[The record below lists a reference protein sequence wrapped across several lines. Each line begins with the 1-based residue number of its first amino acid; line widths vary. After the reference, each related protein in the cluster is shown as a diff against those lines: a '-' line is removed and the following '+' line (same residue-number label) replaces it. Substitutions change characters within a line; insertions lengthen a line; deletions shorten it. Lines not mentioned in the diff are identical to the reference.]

1 MFCLSTSLTD
11 APLSKGGGQQSFW
24 SLWAP
29 EPRGLLC
36 RRCAWYG
43 LGGITAEESAAVRGW
58 ETKLLT
64 TLNQQGETGRS
75 LRAPRPGWQVAERGW
90 WAPWLV
96 ITQKRTLLCRAHD
109 SGAETDAL
117 STSIPPAA
125 TGTPSV
131 NRVFSASTA
140 AGSGQAVT
148 KQQPL
153 TCRLCV
159 SWSKLLVPKL
169 EHASESHL
177 EGLVC
182 AGITSSDLVSWSGA

>member
-36 RRCAWYG
+36 RSCSWYG

-58 ETKLLT
+58 ETKLLM

-75 LRAPRPGWQVAERGW
+75 FRAPRPGWQVAERGW

-96 ITQKRTLLCRAHD
+96 ITQKRTLLCRAR
-109 SGAETDAL
+109 GAETDAL

-131 NRVFSASTA
+131 NLVFSASTA
-140 AGSGQAVT
+140 AGGGHAVT

-169 EHASESHL
+169 EHASESPGRL
-177 EGLVC
+177 
-182 AGITSSDLVSWSGA
+182 TSSDSVSWSGA